1 MTAPVTVRAPAKI
14 NLHLGVGPA
23 RDDGYH
29 QLATVYQA
37 IGLYDDVT
45 ALEADDWSVALTA
58 AGDLDTS
65 GVPLDDGARLVFQGR
80 RQRPAWQPLPPAPLT
95 PGPAMLAG
103 DLNTMVGV
111 TPGIKVGDLTAV
123 TGAVAAGDRV
133 VLKPDPKLVADARV
147 RGAVVRLDDAA
158 SDEYFASRPRASQ
171 IGAWSSPQSE
181 PVGSRAELDARVAEM
196 EERFHGE
203 PVPRPPFW
211 GGWRIVP
218 VAFEFWQGRPD
229 RLHDRFRYVREA
241 DESTWTIERLAP

>member
-1 MTAPVTVRAPAKI
+1 MSLRDLRLQYETAGLRRDDLDADPVVQWQRWYAVAERAGIPEANAMALATHGLDDVPDVRIVLARGFD
-14 NLHLGVGPA
+14 HLGLTFFTNYEGTKS
-23 RDDGYH
+23 R
-29 QLATVYQA
+29 QLDEHPYAAAVFHWE
-37 IGLYDDVT
+37 
-45 ALEADDWSVALTA
+45 ALH
-58 AGDLDTS
+58 
-65 GVPLDDGARLVFQGR
+65 
-80 RQRPAWQPLPPAPLT
+80 RQ
-95 PGPAMLAG
+95 
-103 DLNTMVGV
+103 
-111 TPGIKVGDLTAV
+111 
-123 TGAVAAGDRV
+123 
-133 VLKPDPKLVADARV
+133 ARV
-147 RGAVVRLDDAA
+147 RGAVIRLDDAA

-229 RLHDRFRYVREA
+229 RLHDRFRYVRDA

>member
-1 MTAPVTVRAPAKI
+1 MALATHGLDDVPDVRIVLARGFD
-14 NLHLGVGPA
+14 HLGLTFFTNYEGTKS
-23 RDDGYH
+23 R
-29 QLATVYQA
+29 QLDEHPYAAAVFHWE
-37 IGLYDDVT
+37 
-45 ALEADDWSVALTA
+45 ALH
-58 AGDLDTS
+58 
-65 GVPLDDGARLVFQGR
+65 
-80 RQRPAWQPLPPAPLT
+80 RQ
-95 PGPAMLAG
+95 
-103 DLNTMVGV
+103 
-111 TPGIKVGDLTAV
+111 
-123 TGAVAAGDRV
+123 
-133 VLKPDPKLVADARV
+133 ARV
-147 RGAVVRLDDAA
+147 RGAVIRLDDAA

-229 RLHDRFRYVREA
+229 RLHDRFRYVRDA